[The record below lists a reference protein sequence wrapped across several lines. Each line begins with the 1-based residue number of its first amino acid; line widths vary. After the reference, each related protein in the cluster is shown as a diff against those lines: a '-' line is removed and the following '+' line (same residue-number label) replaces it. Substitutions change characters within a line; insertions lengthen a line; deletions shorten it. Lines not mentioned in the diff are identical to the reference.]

1 MEVVH
6 KELVK
11 AFEEF
16 EADLEVNA
24 ILDEVKKWS
33 IDDEDIREFGEALLE
48 ERRKRRQLAQAAQAA
63 RHTYVQERWNP
74 GCYPQLK
81 PSGTS
86 GALTSVATTG
96 GMSLSAQPPLRQHRP
111 PRPRSPVSEGLR
123 RSNRQ
128 RTTYRPNNDDDDSDP
143 DDDDSDPDDVDD
155 KKDEDY
161 DPDDDLNDSDPDEDL
176 NDYVSDPDDNDLN
189 DSEPDEDL
197 NDYVPD
203 PDDDETTELL
213 TKDEQR
219 RRRNAIKK
227 ARYNA
232 RYPEKARARNIR
244 KKANYRHKYPE
255 KVRAARKRYVEKYL
269 DRVQESRRRYEETH
283 KEERRAAKKQWA
295 RNNRAR
301 CTESDR
307 KYKEKHRERIRLR
320 DREYREK
327 NRERI
332 LASRRMYNRSEKGG
346 AARRAYYAANR
357 EKVLA
362 QGREYYWENRE
373 KILEKSKRYYN
384 KRKKDVPRPKPSLET
399 YLNDFCASL
408 PSVEPSVERQK
419 TEEKIKALGPLKLTI
434 SLEDFIKSIPK
445 TFENL
450 SFCESFLED
459 YTLTDMDSGDV
470 QVMDPSDLEDV
481 SSLLQDVS
489 PDEWTELLRDVED
502 SCSFDLE
509 ALVPPEDFVHDM
521 SPDEGVDLMYDL
533 VT

>member
-1 MEVVH
+1 
-6 KELVK
+6 
-11 AFEEF
+11 
-16 EADLEVNA
+16 
-24 ILDEVKKWS
+24 
-33 IDDEDIREFGEALLE
+33 
-48 ERRKRRQLAQAAQAA
+48 
-63 RHTYVQERWNP
+63 
-74 GCYPQLK
+74 
-81 PSGTS
+81 
-86 GALTSVATTG
+86 
-96 GMSLSAQPPLRQHRP
+96 MSLSGQPPLRQHRP

-128 RTTYRPNNDDDDSDP
+128 RTTTYRPNNDDV
-143 DDDDSDPDDVDD
+143 DSDPDDVDD

-161 DPDDDLNDSDPDEDL
+161 VPDDNDDSDPDEDL
-176 NDYVSDPDDNDLN
+176 NDYVSDPDDLN

-203 PDDDETTELL
+203 PDDDDETTELL
-213 TKDEQR
+213 TKGEQR

-244 KKANYRHKYPE
+244 KKANYRRKYPE
-255 KVRAARKRYVEKYL
+255 KVRAYRKRYVERYP

-283 KEERRAAKKQWA
+283 KEERRAAKRQWA

-307 KYKEKHRERIRLR
+307 RYKEKNKERIRLR
-320 DREYREK
+320 DREYRQK
-327 NRERI
+327 NRARI
-332 LASRRMYNRSEKGG
+332 LAYMRMYN
-346 AARRAYYAANR
+346 
-357 EKVLA
+357 
-362 QGREYYWENRE
+362 
-373 KILEKSKRYYN
+373 N
-384 KRKKDVPRPKPSLET
+384 KRKRKVPRPKPLRVVLTNCRTQPSLER

-408 PSVEPSVERQK
+408 PSVERQK

-434 SLEDFIKSIPK
+434 PLEDFIKSIPK
-445 TFENL
+445 SFENL

-459 YTLTDMDSGDV
+459 YTLTDMDSGDA
-470 QVMDPSDLEDV
+470 QVMGPSDLEDLSFLEDLLSPSETIQGSEPSDLEDV
-481 SSLLQDVS
+481 SSLLQDLS

-502 SCSFDLE
+502 SCSLDLE
-509 ALVPPEDFVHDM
+509 ALVPPEDLVHDM